1 MNRDFEAVDTLAHLL
16 ATVSTE
22 RLSLE
27 SCNGLVG
34 REAVIADR
42 DSPAIDVSAMDGYG
56 LLFSDVIAG
65 RELRVDARSTPGHPA
80 PASPSSGTA
89 IQIFTGAPVPDGCD
103 LVIRREDVSELAT
116 SNTPDVITSIRIGDR
131 EHRIGENIR
140 RQGENGRKDDEVL
153 APGHLLQPGSIAA
166 AANFGAAS
174 LTVSKRV
181 RVRLIIT
188 GDELRSVRDRVQPWE
203 LRDSNGA
210 TLAAILGS
218 HRWIEVCCF
227 ERAGDDLE
235 KLGAMIADASSD
247 ADAVILTGGVS
258 QGDFDFVP
266 AAIRRSG
273 GEIIFHRLP
282 IRPGKPICGGVGS
295 QGQLIL
301 GLPGNPV
308 SVAVGCVRFAIPWL
322 RKMAGFATWNRMPPN
337 VELAE
342 PPQRTLPLHWFPLVR
357 IKDSGKAELVPS
369 KGSGDL
375 VSMAHSDGFV
385 GIPPE
390 STGVGPWP
398 FWSWNA

>member
-1 MNRDFEAVDTLAHLL
+1 MNRDFEAVDTLAQRL

-34 REAVIADR
+34 RESVIADR

-65 RELRVDARSTPGHPA
+65 RELKIIAQSTPGHSA
-80 PASPSSGTA
+80 PESPSSGTA
-89 IQIFTGAPVPDGCD
+89 IQIFTGAPVPTGCE
-103 LVIRREDVSELAT
+103 LVIRREDVSEVTA
-116 SNTPDVITSIRIGDR
+116 PDDAHTVASIRIGDR

-174 LTVSKRV
+174 MTVSKRV

-210 TLAAILGS
+210 TLAAILGG
-218 HRWIEVCCF
+218 HRWIEVCGF

-235 KLGAMIADASSD
+235 KLGSMIADAASES
-247 ADAVILTGGVS
+247 DAVILTGGVS
-258 QGDFDFVP
+258 AGDFDFVP

-273 GEIIFHRLP
+273 GEIVFHRLP
-282 IRPGKPICGGVGS
+282 IRPGKPICGGVGC
-295 QGQLIL
+295 QGQLIV

-308 SVAVGCVRFAIPWL
+308 SVAVGCVRFVLPWL
-322 RKMAGFATWNRMPPN
+322 RRIAGFSTWNRVPPCI
-337 VELAE
+337 ELEA

-357 IKDSGKAELVPS
+357 INDSGKAELVPS

-375 VSMAHSDGFV
+375 VSMAYSDGFV

-390 STGVGPWP
+390 SSGTGPWP